1 METASDSV
9 VWLITQRRRGASDGA
24 HGCKSGCR
32 SMSCA
37 VVHEG
42 PSGTSVRLDPIRTT
56 VPRAANG
63 VGLTALG
70 EASPKTFWRTS
81 DEDHRAISGPLT
93 PVTSGLSQSLA
104 DTPRCRSDHAT
115 GPDGTDSQADSAG
128 SIPVTHSNVKVQ
140 VGCNFR
146 TLGLRSFWAESHR
159 GLLGVPSADYQLIWL
174 SSGLPARSRGA
185 RRRWPGRRRR
195 SARPAARV
203 LEPSAVS

>member
-1 METASDSV
+1 MQRQIRWRHPSEIILTLQVCEGQGGDHRPWRRPVTAWYGSSPSD
-9 VWLITQRRRGASDGA
+9 DGA
-24 HGCKSGCR
+24 PPMARMVANRVAVRCR
-32 SMSCA
+32 APSCTKDR
-37 VVHEG
+37 
-42 PSGTSVRLDPIRTT
+42 SGTSVRLDPIRTT

-128 SIPVTHSNVKVQ
+128 SIPVTRSNVKVQ

-146 TLGLRSFWAESHR
+146 TLGLRSFWGRITPWAISVP
-159 GLLGVPSADYQLIWL
+159 LGFRQRTIS
-174 SSGLPARSRGA
+174 
-185 RRRWPGRRRR
+185 
-195 SARPAARV
+195 
-203 LEPSAVS
+203 